1 MAFTQKLLLFLI
13 FFVQVKEIQPCIFS
27 NHKTIHSIQKN
38 QNPTILKSCD
48 KYTFPN
54 NLSYATCNDL
64 PVLESSLHW
73 NYYPKTSKVDIA
85 FKKNNA
91 KDSSWIA
98 WAINPTSKGMIGSQA
113 LIGYRR
119 SDGSFKAYAS
129 SITSYA
135 TMLQEGNLTFPVYD
149 VSGMHVNGNMIIFA
163 SLELPTNTSLV
174 NQVWQE
180 GLVSDDGR
188 LEAHAMTGPNIQSF
202 GTLDFKSGIVSENI
216 GGGKVKSK
224 TMLRNV
230 SYHMLIYFIFLFN
243 LGDHLLLFYR

>member
-1 MAFTQKLLLFLI
+1 LGVT
-13 FFVQVKEIQPCIFS
+13 
-27 NHKTIHSIQKN
+27 
-38 QNPTILKSCD
+38 
-48 KYTFPN
+48 
-54 NLSYATCNDL
+54 
-64 PVLESSLHW
+64 
-73 NYYPKTSKVDIA
+73 
-85 FKKNNA
+85 
-91 KDSSWIA
+91 
-98 WAINPTSKGMIGSQA
+98 
-113 LIGYRR
+113 
-119 SDGSFKAYAS
+119 
-129 SITSYA
+129 TSYA
-135 TMLQEGNLTFPVYD
+135 TMLQEGNLTFPIYD
-149 VSGMHVNGNMIIFA
+149 VSRMHVNGKMIIFA